1 MPTIPASEQAGVVHR
16 CLRIMMKQIYPLLT
30 LFAFALLGCSNQKNN
45 QVDQI
50 VLMVGSDPYDFEE
63 STTMTKLS
71 QGGGFG
77 VGGEEWGGAVTIFVD
92 GNERDKPDSGGVIYM
107 LDPDTQKIK
116 LTGNVNENLY
126 IGVMFQ
132 HFYKWP
138 DNFDGVLII
147 KEKINSGIVD
157 IEFDLTKLAYEAEKI
172 LKE

>member
-1 MPTIPASEQAGVVHR
+1 
-16 CLRIMMKQIYPLLT
+16 
-30 LFAFALLGCSNQKNN
+30 
-45 QVDQI
+45 
-50 VLMVGSDPYDFEE
+50 
-63 STTMTKLS
+63 
-71 QGGGFG
+71 
-77 VGGEEWGGAVTIFVD
+77 
-92 GNERDKPDSGGVIYM
+92 M